1 MPYSNITRLST
12 DPHNFTTDIA
22 AGMGRLA
29 DCQVIKIYGYTP
41 TATAGTDVWVP
52 GTAYPLQA
60 TATQL
65 EIVSA
70 SANDAAAGTGMRTA
84 VITGLDANYNQ
95 IQETITLNG
104 VTPVPTAGVYL
115 RVNGLIGAT
124 AGSGGTN
131 AGAVTLRVVSAGAT
145 QAAITAGFSY
155 AKNGLYTV
163 PAGYGL
169 LVIGLM
175 FHISGLDPTSLLVFG
190 FSRTLSNGLF
200 MTTQEYPI
208 AFATTLQRMPYYG
221 AVIPSGATLTTR
233 VISAAGTACGAY
245 TSIEGLLFP
254 NAQVV

>member
-1 MPYSNITRLST
+1 
-12 DPHNFTTDIA
+12 
-22 AGMGRLA
+22 MGRLA
-29 DCQVIKIYGYTP
+29 DNSVVKIYGYTP

-52 GTAYPLQA
+52 GIAYPLQA
-60 TATQL
+60 AATQL

-84 VITGLDANYNQ
+84 LIQGLDANYNP
-95 IQETITLNG
+95 ISETITLNG
-104 VTPVPTAGVYL
+104 ATPVPTTGVYL
-115 RVNGLIGAT
+115 RVNGLNGVT

-131 AGAVTLRVVSAGAT
+131 AGVVTLRVVSAGAT

-175 FHISGLDPTSLLVFG
+175 FHVSGLDPTSYVVFG

-208 AFATTLQRMPYYG
+208 AVATTLQRMPYYG

-233 VISAAGTACGAY
+233 VISAAGAACGAY

-254 NAQVV
+254 NALVA